1 MKKETKNK
9 ESERN
14 LPNVRWLTEEQ
25 LFQLQLTPEENFM
38 PQEIKDYLKLAMKE
52 IERRRAVKEEYKL
65 KKRLKREFNK
75 KFNKTPKVI
84 NSKQKMLPI

>member
-9 ESERN
+9 GSERN

-25 LFQLQLTPEENFM
+25 LFQLRLTPEENFM

-52 IERRRAVKEEYKL
+52 VERRQAVKEECKL
-65 KKRLKREFNK
+65 KKSRTSSL
-75 KFNKTPKVI
+75 TI
-84 NSKQKMLPI
+84 NQTRIS